1 MDELSKLER
10 GVDGQR
16 VQQLC
21 SEFLTNIKVR
31 TTFMPVVLILPC
43 SVLLRSPSLAM
54 SMHYTLQAAQSRV
67 AEAVAAPASE
77 REFQPTSY
85 LSMAKAHLA
94 SEKVGILSLQIAS
107 MQDMLAKQGYTKQP
121 ASAQER

>member
-1 MDELSKLER
+1 MMTCNHCL
-10 GVDGQR
+10 
-16 VQQLC
+16 QLV
-21 SEFLTNIKVR
+21 T
-31 TTFMPVVLILPC
+31 M
-43 SVLLRSPSLAM
+43 
-54 SMHYTLQAAQSRV
+54 QAAQSKV

-107 MQDMLAKQGYTKQP
+107 MQGLLEKQGYARQP
-121 ASAQER
+121 PPAGQT